1 MTETADRYRRLSS
14 HFADLIAGVPDG
26 AWDDPTPCSDW
37 SVLELVTHVVD
48 SQGLFLG
55 LVGREKPSVDVAADP
70 SGAWRDTSGAVEAD
84 LDDPERAAV
93 EFEGFFGT
101 QTFEAAVDRFL
112 CMDLVVHGW
121 DLAHA
126 TGQAAMIGADE
137 LARVEA
143 GARAFGDALR
153 TPGVFGE
160 PIDVPAGADEQT
172 RVLAFLGRTA

>member
-14 HFADLIAGVPDG
+14 HFADLIAGAPDG

-37 SVLELVTHVVD
+37 TVRELVAHVVD

-55 LVGREKPSVDVAADP
+55 LVGRDKPAVDVAVDP
-70 SGAWRDTSGAVEAD
+70 VGAWRDTSAVVQAD
-84 LDDPERAAV
+84 LEDPARAGV

-112 CMDLVVHGW
+112 CLDLVVHGW

-126 TGQAAMIGADE
+126 TGQDDTIDADD

-160 PIDVPAGADEQT
+160 SVDVPDDTDEQT
-172 RVLAFLGRTA
+172 RVLAFLGRRA